1 MLIELIRVLEFIAT
15 CSIVVTIVWM
25 VIKLYRRHNRLAAEK
40 RQQLKEQQYR
50 QTYGPH
56 GSSAT
61 MKGTREKRI
70 EEEWRI

>member
-1 MLIELIRVLEFIAT
+1 MLIELIRILEFFVT
-15 CSIVVTIVWM
+15 CGIVVAIVLTIV
-25 VIKLYRRHNRLAAEK
+25 KLYRRHIRLAAA
-40 RQQLKEQQYR
+40 QQKLLKEQQYR